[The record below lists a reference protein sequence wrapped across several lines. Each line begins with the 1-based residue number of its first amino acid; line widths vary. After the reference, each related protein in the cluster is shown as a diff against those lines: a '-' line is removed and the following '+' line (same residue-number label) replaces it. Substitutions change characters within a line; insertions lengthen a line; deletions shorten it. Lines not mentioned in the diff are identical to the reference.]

1 MIIDRMVNSDLSEYA
16 FRGSLS
22 MHERQIKNWIFERAR
37 KTLNRRKYF
46 YFLKFNSEEELVR
59 HQVVKRGRSILRS
72 LSEAK
77 RFLQII

>member
-1 MIIDRMVNSDLSEYA
+1 
-16 FRGSLS
+16 

-59 HQVVKRGRSILRS
+59 H
-72 LSEAK
+72 
-77 RFLQII
+77 